1 MYTDKKITWFRILL
15 LCILILFLA
24 SCARVKHGTAIKN
37 DGSDEALGYVFE
49 AKGCRDSGSGV
60 TCIVAVTNK
69 TNGLKVLSINATEG
83 DVGPFRY
90 QQTYLYDGRGNA
102 YLAAG
107 GTSGWIVW
115 MKKIASDL
123 PWNVG
128 ISFKGMSIAQSKN
141 VTLVIGC
148 VDHRERSGIASSNE
162 FSVTLRNV
170 PVIR

>member
-1 MYTDKKITWFRILL
+1 MYTNKKITWFRILL

-24 SCARVKHGTAIKN
+24 SCARVRHGTAIKN
-37 DGSDEALGYVFE
+37 DGSGEAMGYLFE

-69 TNGLKVLSINATEG
+69 TDGLKVLSINATEG

-90 QQTYLYDGRGNA
+90 QKTYLYDERGNQ
-102 YLAAG
+102 YLAEG
-107 GTSGWIVW
+107 ESLGWVVW
-115 MKKIASDL
+115 MRRIVPDL

-128 ISFKGMSIAQSKN
+128 ISFRGMSIAQSKN

-148 VDHRERSGIASSNE
+148 VDHMERSGIASSNE